1 MAEILKRG
9 DIVVVAAPG
18 DYGKPRPAV
27 VVQTDALT
35 ESGLKSVVVCLMSSA
50 ELRAPLFRI
59 RIEASPVSG
68 LDQSSQI
75 MVDKLFT
82 MPVEKVT
89 RVIGQITDEQRMQL
103 NRTLAFVV
111 GLG

>member
-1 MAEILKRG
+1 MAEVLKRG

-27 VVQTDALT
+27 VVQADALT
-35 ESGLKSVVVCLMSSA
+35 GAGLKSVVVCLMSSG

-59 RIEASPVSG
+59 PVEASPVSG
-68 LDQSSQI
+68 LEKTSQI

-82 MPVEKVT
+82 LPMEKVT
-89 RVIGQITDEQRMQL
+89 RVIGQITDAQRMQL

>member
-27 VVQTDALT
+27 VVQADALI
-35 ESGLKSVVVCLMSSA
+35 ESGLKSIVVCLMSSA

-59 RIEASPVSG
+59 QIKASPVSG
-68 LDQSSQI
+68 LDKSSQI
-75 MVDKLFT
+75 MADKLFT
-82 MPVEKVT
+82 LPLEKVT
-89 RVIGQITDEQRMQL
+89 QVIGRITDQQGMQL
-103 NRTLAFVV
+103 NRALAFVV

>member
-1 MAEILKRG
+1 MRRG
-9 DIVVVAAPG
+9 DIIIVSAPG

-35 ESGLKSVVVCLMSSA
+35 EAGLKSVVVCLMSSA

-59 RIEASPVSG
+59 PVEPSSLSG
-68 LDQSSQI
+68 LTRTSQI

-82 MPVEKVT
+82 LPIEKVT
-89 RVIGQITDEQRMQL
+89 RIIGRITDEQRLQL

>member
-27 VVQTDALT
+27 VVQADALT
-35 ESGLKSVVVCLMSSA
+35 EAGLKSVVVCLMSSA

-59 RIEASPVSG
+59 PVEPSPESG
-68 LDQSSQI
+68 L
-75 MVDKLFT
+75 DKLFT
-82 MPVEKVT
+82 LPVEKVAEVVG
-89 RVIGQITDEQRMQL
+89 RVTDEQRMQL